1 MYKIKISYRTGDTF
15 QSSDTEDFID
25 MEWNEESI
33 AKENLNRVKAHYA
46 MYDWFEDFENRYLT
60 PEKYHNKILSYINEP
75 WFCND
80 PKAVR
85 IKDGQYLPIS
95 PENMHLFSDAHFV
108 PDDFTARYYLMLKLD
123 SGEERK
129 FSAFW
134 CGHFERLYS
143 AEIIDYTKKFTT
155 RYYNDY

>member
-15 QSSDTEDFID
+15 QSHDEEDFID

-75 WFCND
+75 WFYND

-95 PENMHLFSDAHFV
+95 PENMAFHF
-108 PDDFTARYYLMLKLD
+108 FY
-123 SGEERK
+123 
-129 FSAFW
+129 
-134 CGHFERLYS
+134 
-143 AEIIDYTKKFTT
+143 
-155 RYYNDY
+155 

>member
-15 QSSDTEDFID
+15 QSHDEEDFID

-75 WFCND
+75 WFYND
-80 PKAVR
+80 PKAVELR
-85 IKDGQYLPIS
+85 MGSTYLLVLRTCIFSVMPILCLTIS
-95 PENMHLFSDAHFV
+95 LQ
-108 PDDFTARYYLMLKLD
+108 
-123 SGEERK
+123 G
-129 FSAFW
+129 
-134 CGHFERLYS
+134 
-143 AEIIDYTKKFTT
+143 TT
-155 RYYNDY
+155 LC